1 MKPHP
6 QKLAEELIFWR
17 TLAHQSIED
26 QKSLFQNNCQ
36 LNKLIY
42 LLVKRAGGE
51 VRLNGLDA
59 FGLDCEWELVTTT
72 DPETGEFVMKA
83 RRKKVANELAALKS
97 KLAIGVTCENCGGY
111 LPGHATGAGDICS
124 CER

>member
-17 TLAHQSIED
+17 GLAKQGVKEARALRD
-26 QKSLFQNNCQ
+26 NNVH

-42 LLVKRAGGE
+42 LLVKCAGGE

-59 FGLDCEWELVTTT
+59 FGLDYEWELVTTT
-72 DPETGEFVMKA
+72 DPETGEFVMKP
-83 RRKKVANELAALKS
+83 RRKKAA
-97 KLAIGVTCENCGGY
+97 
-111 LPGHATGAGDICS
+111 
-124 CER
+124 

>member
-17 TLAHQSIED
+17 GLAKRGVKEAKMLHE
-26 QKSLFQNNCQ
+26 NNVQ
-36 LNKLIY
+36 LHKIIY

-83 RRKKVANELAALKS
+83 RRKKAAPDDEPDSRMEGCMAN
-97 KLAIGVTCENCGGY
+97 
-111 LPGHATGAGDICS
+111 PPPCS
-124 CER
+124 E